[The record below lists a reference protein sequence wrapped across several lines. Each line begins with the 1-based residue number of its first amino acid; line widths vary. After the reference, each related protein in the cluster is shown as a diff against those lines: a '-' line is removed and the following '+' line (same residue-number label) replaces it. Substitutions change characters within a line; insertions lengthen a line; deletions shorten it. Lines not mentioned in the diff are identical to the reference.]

1 MRSTRRREPRLPGRG
16 GTGPGTAASDQG
28 TARLT
33 LHTLATTVA
42 SNVALGGVSIVI
54 ARALGPSGKGA
65 YDLVLATAAL
75 LATALGLSLPA
86 GVTYVVARGRAAVKS
101 IIARAAGLSVVQTAF
116 AALLLVAIRH
126 SPAAPAFLPPDTD
139 ASIISATLVFVGL
152 TLLQTVFRAVIIGR
166 KEIVRANH
174 LDVLGRGAQLAFFIV
189 AWGTIQWLDREPR
202 IAHFVWLAV
211 ASVAL
216 TCVLHCRAAYRDA
229 DAPADGARFA
239 EVLKYALISHLGNI
253 ANFLNYRL
261 AIFLVGFFLGT
272 TSVGLFTLAVTL
284 SQLHWLVA
292 QAAATVLLPL
302 VASRAGSGDDS
313 ALHVAAVTR
322 TTVAITVGLASAT
335 AVVAGPL
342 VPWVFGRAFEGSLL
356 PFYLLLPGVV
366 AFVPSIV
373 LAAYFGGHGLPGINV
388 RGSLTGL
395 VAILVLSVVLVPR
408 FGTAGAAVA
417 TSGAHLMNSTVLL
430 VAFSRA
436 TRVSPWN
443 VLVPRPRD
451 RAALVHALLGPTGA
465 R

>member
-1 MRSTRRREPRLPGRG
+1 
-16 GTGPGTAASDQG
+16 
-28 TARLT
+28 
-33 LHTLATTVA
+33 
-42 SNVALGGVSIVI
+42 
-54 ARALGPSGKGA
+54 
-65 YDLVLATAAL
+65 
-75 LATALGLSLPA
+75 
-86 GVTYVVARGRAAVKS
+86 
-101 IIARAAGLSVVQTAF
+101 
-116 AALLLVAIRH
+116 
-126 SPAAPAFLPPDTD
+126 
-139 ASIISATLVFVGL
+139 
-152 TLLQTVFRAVIIGR
+152 
-166 KEIVRANH
+166 VRANH

-239 EVLKYALISHLGNI
+239 EVLKYALISHLDNI

-322 TTVAITVGLASAT
+322 TTVAIPVGLASAT

-417 TSGAHLMNSTVLL
+417 TSGAHLMSSTVL
-430 VAFSRA
+430 
-436 TRVSPWN
+436 
-443 VLVPRPRD
+443 
-451 RAALVHALLGPTGA
+451 
-465 R
+465 